1 MYLPNYESMSTSTRV
16 ILDKKVRVSSNY
28 LYVKIGGST
37 SILAPILEY
46 YSSIMLGTFLFDA
59 SLPRHRHDFDFTW
72 HESIGRKDHGDSAH
86 MLAMYCYLGKGNS
99 ILLECDSGTSRCT

>member
-1 MYLPNYESMSTSTRV
+1 MSTSTRV

-46 YSSIMLGTFLFDA
+46 YSSIMLGTRTRLQIPA
-59 SLPRHRHDFDFTW
+59 LKPLRN
-72 HESIGRKDHGDSAH
+72 ES
-86 MLAMYCYLGKGNS
+86 
-99 ILLECDSGTSRCT
+99 

>member
-46 YSSIMLGTFLFDA
+46 YSSIMLGTRTRLQIPLSRA
-59 SLPRHRHDFDFTW
+59 TPRGHFRP
-72 HESIGRKDHGDSAH
+72 SCNYR
-86 MLAMYCYLGKGNS
+86 
-99 ILLECDSGTSRCT
+99 LEVA

>member
-1 MYLPNYESMSTSTRV
+1 MSTSTRV

-46 YSSIMLGTFLFDA
+46 YSSIMLGTRTRLQIPGLGGEYQNA
-59 SLPRHRHDFDFTW
+59 HTLIHD
-72 HESIGRKDHGDSAH
+72 
-86 MLAMYCYLGKGNS
+86 
-99 ILLECDSGTSRCT
+99 

>member
-1 MYLPNYESMSTSTRV
+1 MSTSTRV

-46 YSSIMLGTFLFDA
+46 YSSIMLGTRTRLQIPGGYYFHF
-59 SLPRHRHDFDFTW
+59 PTP
-72 HESIGRKDHGDSAH
+72 
-86 MLAMYCYLGKGNS
+86 YLDLRLIS
-99 ILLECDSGTSRCT
+99 

>member
-28 LYVKIGGST
+28 LYVKIGGSA

-46 YSSIMLGTFLFDA
+46 YSSIMLGTRTRLQIPAPWVLMRNNDGPA
-59 SLPRHRHDFDFTW
+59 V
-72 HESIGRKDHGDSAH
+72 
-86 MLAMYCYLGKGNS
+86 
-99 ILLECDSGTSRCT
+99 